1 MSDDEVRDDVDF
13 EPEDELGDVGAAHAK
28 LKKVRAELKETQT
41 KRDEYLTGWQRS
53 KADSVNA
60 RKETLL
66 NAERAVAREKESF
79 IEDLLPVL
87 DSFDMATASQSWE
100 SVDPEWRSGVGHIQS
115 QLLDALDRHG
125 VKRYGKVGDK
135 FDPREHDAAQEVE
148 DGDGESH
155 TILKVLRH
163 GYRSGERILRPAHVI
178 VRK

>member
-1 MSDDEVRDDVDF
+1 MAEEDVHEDVDF
-13 EPEDELGDVGAAHAK
+13 EPEDELGDVGAAQAK
-28 LKKVRAELKETQT
+28 LKKVRAELKEVQA
-41 KRDEYLTGWQRS
+41 KRDEYLAGWQRS
-53 KADSVNA
+53 KADSINA
-60 RKETLL
+60 RKEALL
-66 NAERAVAREKESF
+66 NAERAVAREKDSF

-87 DSFDMATASQSWE
+87 DSFDMAAASEAWAT
-100 SVDPEWRSGVGHIQS
+100 VDTEWRSGIGHIQN
-115 QLLDALDRHG
+115 QLLDALEKHG
-125 VKRYGKVGDK
+125 VKRFGKTGDK